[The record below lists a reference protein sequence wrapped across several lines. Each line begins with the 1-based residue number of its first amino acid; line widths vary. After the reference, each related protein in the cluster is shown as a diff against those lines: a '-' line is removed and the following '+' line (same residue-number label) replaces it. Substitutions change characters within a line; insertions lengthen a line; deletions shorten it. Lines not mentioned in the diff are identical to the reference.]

1 MTPCNRRA
9 ASRFPRRLHP
19 TRWTKMRHRTGSIDL
34 YVAEIQKITHKNQQ
48 VAETAAEHPLLR
60 CKK

>member
-1 MTPCNRRA
+1 
-9 ASRFPRRLHP
+9 
-19 TRWTKMRHRTGSIDL
+19 MRHRTGSIDL
-34 YVAEIQKITHKNQQ
+34 CVAEIQKITHKNQQ